1 MENLNLEE
9 NIVPGYVFPA
19 LETHPLQLS
28 RPLPLSFITTSLGFL
43 IISLILAPFLLE
55 PFATPEEVK
64 PPNGAAKLPLKS
76 QFMHM
81 MVHHNQVPF
90 MSSVI
95 IAIMVGLSVYL
106 GYKLNP
112 LRFKQ

>member
-1 MENLNLEE
+1 MGEYHCIMNAVLMGILLNL
-9 NIVPGYVFPA
+9 G
-19 LETHPLQLS
+19 L
-28 RPLPLSFITTSLGFL
+28 
-43 IISLILAPFLLE
+43 PFLLE

-64 PPNGAAKLPLKS
+64 PPNGAAKLTLKS

-112 LRFKQ
+112 LRFKK